1 MVELYLI
8 VFNNTH
14 EAMTMENKLKEL
26 MIVNRIVP
34 TPTGITHS
42 CGLSIRVNGDDLED
56 IRVVIEKYNLKIKN
70 IFYKENGE
78 YFSLE

>member
-26 MIVNRIVP
+26 TIANRIVP
-34 TPTGITHS
+34 TPTSITYS
-42 CGLSIRVNGDDLED
+42 CGLSIRVNGDDLENIKSIID
-56 IRVVIEKYNLKIKN
+56 KHNLKIKN

-78 YFSLE
+78 YFPL

>member
-14 EAMTMENKLKEL
+14 EAMTMEKKLKEL
-26 MIVNRIVP
+26 SIANRIVP

-42 CGLSIRVNGDDLED
+42 CGLSIRFNEEDLGN
-56 IRVVIEKYNLKIKN
+56 IKSVIQKYELKIKN
-70 IFYKENGE
+70 IYYKESGQ
-78 YFSLE
+78 YFSL